1 VRPQLFHHER
11 RIYFTFIMIVC
22 DDKAIQKLL
31 PQLLI
36 VGDGLLTNDEF
47 LTLQDE
53 MPENMYLKR
62 KKTGWNS
69 SEVFSELMRLLREVL
84 WSFRDATRF
93 LISFDAVPLHIE
105 KEVLRTIGD
114 SVCFWFLLIPAKLTW
129 LLQPLDVAVFSL
141 LKRMIR
147 RRFLDDVPHGDDK
160 AVARMI
166 RILIEVVPKLLYSD
180 SWTGVFRRTGLWHNQ
195 TLVSNYIKKQLGIDA
210 APALPATRP
219 SEACLALCWPSKRT
233 VRYDDIKNA
242 LPVAA
247 PPLLAIADGLADGPA
262 ALAGGRTPPAEPHD
276 LVAAAVA
283 STEELSFEGAWA
295 GLSAAPAAPVPAVIA
310 GAGPARYA
318 TPRRRLSWKQSVPA
332 SATAGADPPP

>member
-1 VRPQLFHHER
+1 
-11 RIYFTFIMIVC
+11 
-22 DDKAIQKLL
+22 
-31 PQLLI
+31 
-36 VGDGLLTNDEF
+36 
-47 LTLQDE
+47 
-53 MPENMYLKR
+53 
-62 KKTGWNS
+62 
-69 SEVFSELMRLLREVL
+69 
-84 WSFRDATRF
+84 
-93 LISFDAVPLHIE
+93 
-105 KEVLRTIGD
+105 
-114 SVCFWFLLIPAKLTW
+114 
-129 LLQPLDVAVFSL
+129 
-141 LKRMIR
+141 MIR
-147 RRFLDDVPHGDDK
+147 RRFLDDVLHGDDK